1 MLRFKSSSLWLG
13 LIFSTYQLSSY
24 AAGFALSEQ
33 GASGLGNAYAGAAAI
48 AEDASTI
55 FFNPAGMTYLEGSQI
70 VGALHLIKTNGD
82 FDNKNSV
89 PVAAYASG
97 GEGGNLGSLAVIP
110 NFFYKQD
117 INEQLK
123 FGLGVSTPFGLKTEY
138 DKNWLGRFQAIKSEL
153 KTININPSLAWKLN
167 DQWSFGFG
175 ISAMWAQAELTSAV
189 NLSAIN
195 LPESLA
201 KNKGDDWGFGFNLGA
216 IYQVTPDTRLGL
228 AFRSKVEQHLKGKVS
243 SPFTLANGN
252 PLQTLNTDITADLTL
267 PETLSISSFSHLND
281 RWDLLADVT
290 WTRWTQ
296 FKTLTILRDNGSN
309 TAVGTT
315 QEHWNNTLRYSVGL
329 NYRYSDSIK
338 LRTGVAYD
346 QEAIDNDRRTS
357 RIPGNDRLWLSFGAS
372 WQYSPQTRLDVGY
385 AHLFIKEAS
394 IYDDQQTPVPSKGL
408 IDGKYDGSADI
419 LSLQFTHQF

>member
-1 MLRFKSSSLWLG
+1 MLRFKSSYLWLS
-13 LIFSTYQLSSY
+13 LSLSIYQLNSH

-33 GASGLGNAYAGAAAI
+33 NASGLGNAYAGAAAA

-70 VGALHLIKTNGD
+70 VGALHLIRTTGD
-82 FDNKNSV
+82 FDNRNSQPAGV
-89 PVAAYASG
+89 QPLG
-97 GEGGNLGSLAVIP
+97 NEGGDFGSLAAIP
-110 NFFYKQD
+110 NFYYKQD
-117 INEQLK
+117 INDQLK
-123 FGLGVSTPFGLKTEY
+123 VGIGIGTPFGLKTDY
-138 DKNWLGRFQAIKSEL
+138 DKNWLGRFQALKSEL
-153 KTININPSLAWKLN
+153 KTVNINPSLAWRLSE
-167 DQWSFGFG
+167 QWSFGFG

-189 NLSAIN
+189 NLGATASTIN
-195 LPESLA
+195 
-201 KNKGDDWGFGFNLGA
+201 NKGKDWGFGYNLGA
-216 IYQVTPDTRLGL
+216 IYQITPDTRLGL
-228 AFRSKVEQHLKGKVS
+228 AYRSKVEQHLKGDAR
-243 SPFTLANGN
+243 SPFTALNGV
-252 PLQTLNTDITADLTL
+252 PGSTLNTDITADLTL
-267 PETLSISSFSHLND
+267 PETLSLSSFSRLDDH
-281 RWDLLADVT
+281 WDLLADIT
-290 WTRWTQ
+290 WTRWSQ
-296 FKTLTILRDNGSN
+296 FQTLSILRDNGSN
-309 TAVGTT
+309 TLIGST

-372 WQYSPQTRLDVGY
+372 WQYSPQTRLDAGY

-394 IYDDQQTPVPSKGL
+394 IYDDQRTPAPSKGL

>member
-1 MLRFKSSSLWLG
+1 MLRFKSSYLWLS
-13 LIFSTYQLSSY
+13 LSLSIYQLNSH

-33 GASGLGNAYAGAAAI
+33 NASGLGNAYAGAAAV

-70 VGALHLIKTNGD
+70 VGALHLIRTTGD
-82 FDNKNSV
+82 FDDRRPAGTPALGN
-89 PVAAYASG
+89 
-97 GEGGNLGSLAVIP
+97 EGGDFGSLAVIP
-110 NFFYKQD
+110 NFYYKQD
-117 INEQLK
+117 INDQFK
-123 FGLGVSTPFGLKTEY
+123 VGIGIGTPFGLKTEY

-153 KTININPSLAWKLN
+153 KTVNINPSLAWRLSE
-167 DQWSFGFG
+167 QWSFGFG

-189 NLSAIN
+189 NLGATESTIN
-195 LPESLA
+195 
-201 KNKGDDWGFGFNLGA
+201 NKGKDWGFGYNLGA
-216 IYQVTPDTRLGL
+216 IYQITPDTRLGL
-228 AFRSKVEQHLKGKVS
+228 AYRSKVEQHLKGDAR
-243 SPFTLANGN
+243 SPFTALNGV
-252 PLQTLNTDITADLTL
+252 PGSTLNTDITADLTL
-267 PETLSISSFSHLND
+267 PETLSLSSFSRLDDH
-281 RWDLLADVT
+281 WDLLADIT
-290 WTRWTQ
+290 WTRWSQ
-296 FKTLTILRDNGSN
+296 FQTLSILRDNGSN
-309 TAVGTT
+309 TLIGST

-372 WQYSPQTRLDVGY
+372 WQYSPQTRLDAGY

-394 IYDDQQTPVPSKGL
+394 IYDDQRTPAPGKGL